1 MSERA
6 DHDRTMR
13 RLWAAKGSSHD
24 RVVRLL
30 RYGLPL
36 VIGVIAAVLVFS
48 PFTQRT
54 EISFLLAKDKV
65 DMASERMKVTRAEY
79 RGQDSKGQPF
89 ALLAGSA
96 VQKSSAEPIVRM
108 QQLSGAIRLADGP
121 ATIAAAEG
129 QYDMDSETV
138 SVPGTVKVRSADGYA
153 IDASNVAIDLKNRTA
168 DMLLPPEEIERRRA
182 ALGPSRDYVPES
194 QTPWQE
200 IHRDLVGQF
209 DTGAVL
215 ENAVKYQRIAQ
226 TKGLPRD
233 SH

>member
-13 RLWAAKGSSHD
+13 RMWAASGSSHD

-30 RYGLPL
+30 RFGLPL

-108 QQLSGAIRLADGP
+108 NQLSGAIKLNDGP
-121 ATIAAAEG
+121 ATIAAAAG
-129 QYDMDSETV
+129 QYNMDTESV
-138 SVPGTVKVRSADGYA
+138 SVPGTVRVRSASGYKL
-153 IDASNVAIDLKNRTA
+153 DASNVAINLKSRSLAGTGGVNGALNIGQFSANQLSADL
-168 DMLLPPEEIERRRA
+168 DRRVVRLTGNA
-182 ALGPSRDYVPES
+182 RLRINQGALG
-194 QTPWQE
+194 
-200 IHRDLVGQF
+200 
-209 DTGAVL
+209 
-215 ENAVKYQRIAQ
+215 K
-226 TKGLPRD
+226 
-233 SH
+233 

>member
-13 RLWAAKGSSHD
+13 RMWAASGSSHD
-24 RVVRLL
+24 RVVRVL
-30 RYGLPL
+30 RFGLPL

-48 PFTQRT
+48 PFTQRS
-54 EISFLLAKDKV
+54 EVSFLLAKDKV

-108 QQLSGAIRLADGP
+108 QQLSGAIRLTDGP

-153 IDASNVAIDLKNRTA
+153 IDASNVAINLKERTLAGTGGVNGTLNIGRFSANQLSADL
-168 DMLLPPEEIERRRA
+168 DRRVVRLSGNA
-182 ALGPSRDYVPES
+182 KLRINQGAL
-194 QTPWQE
+194 
-200 IHRDLVGQF
+200 
-209 DTGAVL
+209 
-215 ENAVKYQRIAQ
+215 K
-226 TKGLPRD
+226 K
-233 SH
+233 

>member
-6 DHDRTMR
+6 EHDRTVR
-13 RLWAAKGSSHD
+13 RLWAASGSSHD
-24 RVVRLL
+24 RIVRIL

-36 VIGVIAAVLVFS
+36 VIGVVAAVLVFS

-65 DMASERMKVTRAEY
+65 QMARERMKVTRAEY

-153 IDASNVAIDLKNRTA
+153 IDASNVAINLKNRTLAGTGGVNGALNIGRFSANQLSA
-168 DMLLPPEEIERRRA
+168 DLDQRVVRLSGNAKLRINQG
-182 ALGPSRDYVPES
+182 AL
-194 QTPWQE
+194 
-200 IHRDLVGQF
+200 
-209 DTGAVL
+209 
-215 ENAVKYQRIAQ
+215 K
-226 TKGLPRD
+226 K
-233 SH
+233 